1 MAFVEKRVN
10 GVRYLQSTLLDCPH
24 GFSTRAGGVSTL
36 PHLKS
41 MNLGDN
47 RGDDPKNVSENYRLF
62 ALATGLPQK
71 RVSGNQIHSQTVLY
85 AENTFTEQPRCD
97 GFYTDREDLTLYV
110 KIADCIPILL
120 YAPDVPAVCA
130 LHAGWRGTAAGI
142 ASEGVKRLEGLGSAP
157 KNIRAAIGAG
167 IGPCCYEVDEPF
179 VSAFLSSL
187 GQDFSKFLVKRAD
200 KTFADLKGT
209 NRELLLRAGLLEEH
223 IDLCPRCT
231 KCENDLFFSH
241 RASGDLRGT
250 MAAGI
255 ALGKKPS

>member
-1 MAFVEKRVN
+1 MAFIEKRVN
-10 GVRYLQSTLLDCPH
+10 GVRALHSTLLDCPH
-24 GFSTRAGGVSTL
+24 GFSTREGGVSSL

-62 ALATGLPQK
+62 ALATSLPQK
-71 RVSGNQIHSQTVLY
+71 RVSGNQIHSRAVLY
-85 AENTFTEQPRCD
+85 ARHPFPEQPCCD

-130 LHAGWRGTAAGI
+130 LHAGWKGTAANI
-142 ASEGVKRLEGLGSAP
+142 ALEGVKKLGDLGSDP
-157 KNIRAAIGAG
+157 KNIRAAIGVG

-179 VSAFLSSL
+179 ITAFLSSL
-187 GQDFSKFLVKRAD
+187 GQDFSKFLIEREGKI
-200 KTFADLKGT
+200 FADLKGT

-223 IDLCPRCT
+223 IDLCARCT

-241 RASGDLRGT
+241 RASGNMRGT

-255 ALGKKPS
+255 ALPKRG